1 MPFNI
6 PEKRVSCGLYKSK
19 RKWRCHD
26 TMMTSSNGNI
36 FRVTDLCAG
45 NSAVPMNSPHKGQWR
60 GAVMFSL
67 ICAWINS
74 WANNREAGGL
84 GRHRAQ
90 YDITIMTQAL
100 SALLTPVIG
109 DSPHHGPAMR
119 NISSLLRSCSTK
131 SWVSCD
137 AQGGKWCIWDL
148 ESMGSKPRLTHNPTL
163 SWLIFTLLSLHVM
176 L

>member
-1 MPFNI
+1 MTMPWHHDAVI
-6 PEKRVSCGLYKSK
+6 
-19 RKWRCHD
+19 KWKHFPRYWPLRGEFSGPCEFP
-26 TMMTSSNGNI
+26 TQ
-36 FRVTDLCAG
+36 RPVTRSVD
-45 NSAVPMNSPHKGQWR
+45 V
-60 GAVMFSL
+60 FL

-137 AQGGKWCIWDL
+137 AQGGKRCIWDL